1 MRKLLFVTLLF
12 SNLVYA
18 QSLLK
23 EKFDPQILMGS
34 ELSILTSNNFENIPL
49 FNNETMNYKLE
60 LNTSYLDVGYLYMK
74 CNDVR
79 QLDGADL
86 SENISRNG
94 VYLDVKLPKIINA
107 ISKKQ
112 SANSNYFF
120 IRGLSMSSESISE
133 DYKDILQTVWAWTIN
148 GEFVPPGTEGAIPAF
163 EPVFMEFPIE
173 QLVELSNNY
182 TKKSLG
188 IGYSYTRSFFN
199 LKSVMLVSE
208 YEIDYQFYNENTLF
222 MEKATANDWTYELQL
237 SLSVNINNFYEEIF
251 NKE

>member
-12 SNLVYA
+12 SNLIYA

-23 EKFDPQILMGS
+23 EKLDAQILMGS
-34 ELSILTSNNFENIPL
+34 ELNILASHNFENIPL

-79 QLDGADL
+79 QLDGVDL
-86 SENISRNG
+86 TENSSRTG

-112 SANSNYFF
+112 SINDNYFF
-120 IRGLSMSSESISE
+120 LRGLSMSSEATE
-133 DYKDILQTVWAWTIN
+133 DDYRVINTWTYAWTLN
-148 GEFVPPGTEGAIPAF
+148 GEFVPPGTEGAIPAID
-163 EPVFMEFPIE
+163 PIYMEFPIE

-237 SLSVNINNFYEEIF
+237 SLSVNINNFYEEIL